1 MIVPDINLLLYA
13 HDTGSAQH
21 SAARRWWD
29 GLLNGAESVGI
40 PWLVAVGFVR
50 LMSNPRAVVTSLPA
64 PEAVDCVSDW
74 FRHPHIT
81 PLNPGAG
88 HLLPFRN
95 ILANSGG
102 ANLVPDA
109 HLAALA
115 IEYEAEIHTH
125 NSDFDKFPN
134 VHWRNPLNQP

>member
-88 HLLPFRN
+88 HLLHFRN
-95 ILANSGG
+95 ILVGSGG
-102 ANLVPDA
+102 AKPGSRRSPGRPCYR
-109 HLAALA
+109 
-115 IEYEAEIHTH
+115 I
-125 NSDFDKFPN
+125 
-134 VHWRNPLNQP
+134 